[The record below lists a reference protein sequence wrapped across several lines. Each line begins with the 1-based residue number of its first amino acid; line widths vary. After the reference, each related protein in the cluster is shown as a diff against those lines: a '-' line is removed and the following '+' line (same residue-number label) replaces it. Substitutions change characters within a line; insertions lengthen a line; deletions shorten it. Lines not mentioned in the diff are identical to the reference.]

1 MGATSSKAARKLPKR
16 TETPSWAGGRTT
28 NPVVTESQ
36 RPVGPRPS
44 EIKNEAID
52 RDSRDPQLLS
62 NLSRLG
68 PVRVDHHMQS
78 YRLDD
83 QVNRMHQ
90 TRARSEI
97 EATPSHAARN
107 RILSATLSEL
117 LDERK
122 QATSF
127 KELERIAN
135 KYDMDIA
142 KLESLARFVNTPT
155 IGEGTTTRTKDTN
168 EEQIITSTA
177 VWAEAPYS
185 QNLNPTP

>member
-16 TETPSWAGGRTT
+16 AETPSWAGRTT
-28 NPVVTESQ
+28 NPVLTESQ
-36 RPVGPRPS
+36 RPDGPRPS
-44 EIKNEAID
+44 ETKNEAID
-52 RDSRDPQLLS
+52 KDSRDPQFLS

-78 YRLDD
+78 FRLDG

-90 TRARSEI
+90 IRAQSEI

-107 RILSATLSEL
+107 RILSATLSDL
-117 LDERK
+117 LDKRK
-122 QATSF
+122 KATSL

-142 KLESLARFVNTPT
+142 KLESLAQFVNSPT
-155 IGEGTTTRTKDTN
+155 IGEGTTTRTKDAN
-168 EEQIITSTA
+168 GEQIVTSTA

-185 QNLNPTP
+185 